1 MFEKLQRA
9 FWKALTP
16 DLVPDQPKATI
27 QAKDDADL
35 GRPSLRRWAVRT
47 TSRADSAWP

>member
-16 DLVPDQPKATI
+16 DLVPDQPKATT
-27 QAKDDADL
+27 QAKDDAAL
-35 GRPSLRRWAVRT
+35 GRP
-47 TSRADSAWP
+47 

>member
-16 DLVPDQPKATI
+16 DLVPDQPKATT
-27 QAKDDADL
+27 QAKDDAAL

-47 TSRADSAWP
+47 TSRPGNVWP